1 MKVLRAACHR
11 GHTYVE
17 GSFRWKADGARS
29 CSECERI
36 RRALNHD
43 RITEMQ
49 TRRRKVEQDRK
60 RLAAAAL
67 DDFRQDHHR
76 RVA

>member
-29 CSECERI
+29 CSECERL
-36 RRALNHD
+36 RRVLNHD
-43 RITEMQ
+43 RIAARQAQ
-49 TRRRKVEQDRK
+49 TRRLAKERSI
-60 RLAAAAL
+60 LAAAAL

>member
-1 MKVLRAACHR
+1 MR
-11 GHTYVE
+11 GHAYTE

-43 RITEMQ
+43 RIAEMQ
-49 TRRRKVEQDRK
+49 ARRRKTAQDR
-60 RLAAAAL
+60 RRFAEAAL
-67 DDFRQDHHR
+67 DDFRQAHHR

>member
-1 MKVLRAACHR
+1 
-11 GHTYVE
+11 
-17 GSFRWKADGARS
+17 
-29 CSECERI
+29 
-36 RRALNHD
+36 
-43 RITEMQ
+43 MQ

-67 DDFRQDHHR
+67 DDFRQAHHR

>member
-17 GSFRWKADGARS
+17 GSFRWKTDGSRS
-29 CSECERI
+29 CLECERL
-36 RRALNHD
+36 RRVLNHD
-43 RITEMQ
+43 RIAARQAQ
-49 TRRRKVEQDRK
+49 TRRLAKERRI
-60 RLAAAAL
+60 LAAAAL